1 MTTEGRGGGASLR
14 ILQCA
19 LDIYYYNPRCE
30 GFHVES
36 NCELLSTFTILLL
49 LILK

>member
-19 LDIYYYNPRCE
+19 LVYYNPRCE